1 MQSAVCLKQVTYEI
15 LELVLVSIFP
25 EMRDVVLD
33 MHEKMRAQP
42 LWDGCLSVFAIVIIP
57 IIQTVSW
64 IPATLY
70 ILSLAK
76 DWQVTN
82 LASRR

>member
-1 MQSAVCLKQVTYEI
+1 MHMQSAVCLKQVTYEI

-42 LWDGCLSVFAIVIIP
+42 L
-57 IIQTVSW
+57 
-64 IPATLY
+64 
-70 ILSLAK
+70 
-76 DWQVTN
+76 
-82 LASRR
+82 